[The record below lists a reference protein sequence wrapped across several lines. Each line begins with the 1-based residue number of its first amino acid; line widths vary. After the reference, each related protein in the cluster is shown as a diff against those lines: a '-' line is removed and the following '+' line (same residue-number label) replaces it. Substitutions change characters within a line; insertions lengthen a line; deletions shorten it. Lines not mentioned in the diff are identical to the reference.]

1 MKFENS
7 LAFAQSLDAQ
17 DELRKF
23 RSFFHIPKAQSGKD
37 VIYFTGN
44 SLGLQP
50 VTAKEA
56 VLQEL
61 EDWAKLGGEGHFEGK
76 NPWFSYHKLLT
87 EPTAKLVGAKS
98 IEVVVMNTLTVNLHL
113 LMVSF
118 YRPTAQRNKI
128 LMEGGAFPSDQYA
141 VESQVRFH
149 GLAPETTIV
158 EIFPREGE
166 TYLRTED
173 ITQKI
178 KEIGNELALVLFGG
192 VNYYTGQAFD
202 IQSITQKA
210 HEIGALAG
218 FDLAHAAGNIPLR
231 LHDWEVDFATWC
243 TYKYLNSG
251 AGGTSGVFIH
261 EKYADNQDIPRFA
274 GWWGHDE
281 NERFL
286 MKKGFKP
293 MRGAEGWQLSNA
305 QILPMAVH
313 KASLE
318 LFEAAGMDKLWAKHL
333 KMNQFFYFLIDEFN
347 QSQTKIQV
355 EVITPKDENQSGCQ
369 LSLVIKGVG
378 KKLYNFLMEN
388 GVSTGW
394 REPEVVRIA
403 PVPLYNTF
411 EEIYSFVE
419 LLGKF

>member
-1 MKFENS
+1 
-7 LAFAQSLDAQ
+7 
-17 DELRKF
+17 
-23 RSFFHIPKAQSGKD
+23 
-37 VIYFTGN
+37 
-44 SLGLQP
+44 
-50 VTAKEA
+50 
-56 VLQEL
+56 
-61 EDWAKLGGEGHFEGK
+61 
-76 NPWFSYHKLLT
+76 
-87 EPTAKLVGAKS
+87 
-98 IEVVVMNTLTVNLHL
+98 
-113 LMVSF
+113 
-118 YRPTAQRNKI
+118 
-128 LMEGGAFPSDQYA
+128 
-141 VESQVRFH
+141 
-149 GLAPETTIV
+149 
-158 EIFPREGE
+158 
-166 TYLRTED
+166 
-173 ITQKI
+173 
-178 KEIGNELALVLFGG
+178 
-192 VNYYTGQAFD
+192 
-202 IQSITQKA
+202 
-210 HEIGALAG
+210 
-218 FDLAHAAGNIPLR
+218 
-231 LHDWEVDFATWC
+231 
-243 TYKYLNSG
+243 
-251 AGGTSGVFIH
+251 
-261 EKYADNQDIPRFA
+261 
-274 GWWGHDE
+274 
-281 NERFL
+281 
-286 MKKGFKP
+286 